1 MMNSTSALWRRAVSA
16 LSLFLA
22 SAAASVPG
30 HAQEAG
36 SFPSRPVKIVVPYA
50 AGATTDILARTIAK
64 TLEETWKQRVYVEN
78 QAGGGGLTGAG
89 AVSRSAPDGHTL
101 VVVTSAHVIGPTVMK
116 KPPFDPIG
124 AFAPITSLIQAS
136 TVLMSGPNSGI
147 GSVKDLVAKAKGE
160 ELSYG
165 SSGVGSIYHVTMA
178 KFAQMSGAKLQHVP
192 YRGTGPAM
200 TDLMGGHLPL
210 QSASI
215 AFAKDFVAGGRVNG
229 LAIARDSR
237 HPLLPNVPTFK
248 EAGYDLVSSEW
259 WALLAPAGTPPIVIE
274 KISRDVGSALKDASF
289 QQKMPGEEIIPST
302 PAELLALLNREQ
314 KVWGSVA
321 REAGIQLD

>member
-215 AFAKDFVAGGRVNG
+215 AFAKDFVHWRKGQRARDRARQPSPTAAERPDVQGGRLRPRLFGVVGLTGAGGNATDRDREDF
-229 LAIARDSR
+229 ARR
-237 HPLLPNVPTFK
+237 RIRAEGHV
-248 EAGYDLVSSEW
+248 V
-259 WALLAPAGTPPIVIE
+259 
-274 KISRDVGSALKDASF
+274 
-289 QQKMPGEEIIPST
+289 
-302 PAELLALLNREQ
+302 PAEN
-314 KVWGSVA
+314 
-321 REAGIQLD
+321 AGRGDHSIDAG